1 VVGLSDLLK
10 SSAWDHLADNEREW
24 LRLSGQAA
32 RDMSHTVTALLE
44 LARSSSAA
52 LLLESVDLSALAEA
66 VIADLPWLERRA
78 EVEWIVAPGLV
89 AHCSAA
95 LARVVLMNL
104 LGNAAKF
111 TRDVDAP
118 RIEFGHA
125 GELGDGAFFIQDNG
139 AGFDAEK
146 AATLFQP
153 FVRLHRSEQFHG
165 TGLGLS
171 IVRRIVE
178 RHGGGIS
185 ASGEPGRGARMVFRF
200 GPPRAAD
207 VELPLDSTHDVAA

>member
-1 VVGLSDLLK
+1 V
-10 SSAWDHLADNEREW
+10 
-24 LRLSGQAA
+24 
-32 RDMSHTVTALLE
+32 
-44 LARSSSAA
+44 
-52 LLLESVDLSALAEA
+52 
-66 VIADLPWLERRA
+66 
-78 EVEWIVAPGLV
+78 
-89 AHCSAA
+89 A

-111 TRDVDAP
+111 TRDRPQPRVEFQRDA
-118 RIEFGHA
+118 EG
-125 GELGDGAFFIQDNG
+125 GEGAFVVHDNG
-139 AGFDAEK
+139 AGFEAER

-185 ASGEPGRGARMVFRF
+185 AHGEAGVGASFRFRF
-200 GPPRAAD
+200 GPARAVGIDASQAAD
-207 VELPLDSTHDVAA
+207 STLTAHGGFAA